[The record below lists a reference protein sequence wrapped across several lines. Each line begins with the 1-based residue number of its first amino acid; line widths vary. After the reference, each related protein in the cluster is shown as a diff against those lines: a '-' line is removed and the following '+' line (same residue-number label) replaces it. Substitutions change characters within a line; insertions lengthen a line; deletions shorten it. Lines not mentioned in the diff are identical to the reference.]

1 MKSKRLLSLAMAAVM
16 SMSALSYCASIK
28 TPVGI
33 VANAEVTYSATGTKV
48 PLQHIQAKVTYSQEE
63 IDKMWKKGNLQREF
77 PVTSKDGWELYTWEG
92 KKVTE
97 SKKIFNNDVGAYE
110 YRRNSEKLKLTDKM
124 ANPTYFGVR
133 FSYLNLKSQ
142 SSKNTTFRKYYGWVQ
157 IDVDK
162 YVSYEEYESNTPS
175 VDYFVELDEND
186 TNETAKEKV
195 DAGTNGKPRCKSSST
210 ICEMKKVGS
219 DYVAAFQT
227 TGTSIAESDEAIYAD
242 LKRQEEEAAEKKA
255 ENKKNDYVSGKQSK
269 WNGWNNVLN
278 TSSLQKESKI
288 LYIDTNNTGK
298 YGVVYIP
305 PTGGKCNYTA
315 SDVEGL
321 KKTCGVTDVEK
332 AYVFEVFMPKGY
344 ELLDGKNAVVR
355 LDLDHS
361 AINANTDGYN
371 VYLYHMVD
379 GKAKRVRKIGWRMY
393 YVVFAANSFSPY
405 VLVLTPKDQK
415 RGVASTGAVLYANP
429 PTGEGDVV
437 PVAMLAASALCMSCL
452 LTVRRRKEQEV

>member
-1 MKSKRLLSLAMAAVM
+1 
-16 SMSALSYCASIK
+16 
-28 TPVGI
+28 
-33 VANAEVTYSATGTKV
+33 
-48 PLQHIQAKVTYSQEE
+48 
-63 IDKMWKKGNLQREF
+63 
-77 PVTSKDGWELYTWEG
+77 
-92 KKVTE
+92 
-97 SKKIFNNDVGAYE
+97 
-110 YRRNSEKLKLTDKM
+110 
-124 ANPTYFGVR
+124 
-133 FSYLNLKSQ
+133 
-142 SSKNTTFRKYYGWVQ
+142 KNTTFRKYYGWVQ
-157 IDVDK
+157 LDDATK
-162 YVSYEEYESNTPS
+162 YVSKEQYESNKS
-175 VDYFVELDEND
+175 SMSDYFVELNEND

-195 DAGTNGKPRCKSSST
+195 DAGKVVGNGKAYPRCKSSST
-210 ICEMKKVGS
+210 ICPFVKDTSGN
-219 DYVAAFQT
+219 YVAAFQT

-242 LKRQEEEAAEKKA
+242 LERQAEEAAEKKA

-305 PTGGKCNYTA
+305 PKGGKCNYTA

-321 KKTCGVTDVEK
+321 KKICGVTDVEK

-355 LDLDHS
+355 LDLDHK
-361 AINANTDGYN
+361 AIGANTDGYN

-452 LTVRRRKEQEV
+452 LTVRKRKEQEV

>member
-1 MKSKRLLSLAMAAVM
+1 
-16 SMSALSYCASIK
+16 
-28 TPVGI
+28 
-33 VANAEVTYSATGTKV
+33 
-48 PLQHIQAKVTYSQEE
+48 
-63 IDKMWKKGNLQREF
+63 
-77 PVTSKDGWELYTWEG
+77 
-92 KKVTE
+92 
-97 SKKIFNNDVGAYE
+97 
-110 YRRNSEKLKLTDKM
+110 
-124 ANPTYFGVR
+124 
-133 FSYLNLKSQ
+133 
-142 SSKNTTFRKYYGWVQ
+142 
-157 IDVDK
+157 
-162 YVSYEEYESNTPS
+162 
-175 VDYFVELDEND
+175 
-186 TNETAKEKV
+186 
-195 DAGTNGKPRCKSSST
+195 
-210 ICEMKKVGS
+210 MKKVGS